1 MTRRTLFGT
10 MTGAGLLLG
19 MRIRGLLILA
29 GGFLLLG
36 GLFFSLRCYRH
47 SRPVFGALLWTGI
60 IACILFLMT
69 CFVPDIR
76 MWELLYL

>member
-1 MTRRTLFGT
+1 MRRRTLFGT
-10 MTGAGLLLG
+10 MTGTGLLLG

-29 GGFLLLG
+29 AGFLLVG

-47 SRPVFGALLWTGI
+47 SRPVFGALLWSGI
-60 IACILFLMT
+60 ISCVLFLMT
-69 CFVPDIR
+69 FLVPDIR